1 MLPSVACSRQRC
13 RHSTEAKNVE
23 LRIPK
28 LRKGS
33 YFPSFLE
40 PRRMAEKALT
50 DVIEEAHIQGIEL
63 GAHSII
69 EFHAAG
75 NVRTRKPK
83 SIQSKEYHFCRD

>member
-1 MLPSVACSRQRC
+1 
-13 RHSTEAKNVE
+13 
-23 LRIPK
+23 
-28 LRKGS
+28 
-33 YFPSFLE
+33 
-40 PRRMAEKALT
+40 MAEKALT
-50 DVIEEAHIQGIEL
+50 DVIQEAHIQGIEL